1 MKQKYIVGRFT
12 IISQIKQKS
21 PAEKQGFFYVFLI
34 ASKYSIFD

>member
-21 PAEKQGFFYVFLI
+21 PASQQGFFYGQGILLTPE
-34 ASKYSIFD
+34 